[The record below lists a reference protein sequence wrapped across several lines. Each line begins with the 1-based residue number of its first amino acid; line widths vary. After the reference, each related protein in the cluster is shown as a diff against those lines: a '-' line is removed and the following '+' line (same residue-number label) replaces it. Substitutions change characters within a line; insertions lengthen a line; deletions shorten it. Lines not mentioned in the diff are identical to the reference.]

1 MRGMITLFLILG
13 FIAQRVEA
21 QHYSGRIQDKETAHA
36 LVGVE
41 VLTER
46 GHRLARTDD
55 QGLFS
60 FDYPVDSLR
69 VILSA
74 DSYRQGYAL
83 FGESLRVPTTAS
95 ADRATRGHDNGTRG
109 YTRQ

>member
-1 MRGMITLFLILG
+1 MRGMLTLFLILG
-13 FIAQRVEA
+13 FITQRVEA

-46 GHRLARTDD
+46 GHRLARTDG
-55 QGLFS
+55 QGVFS
-60 FDYPVDSLR
+60 FDYPVST
-69 VILSA
+69 A
-74 DSYRQGYAL
+74 QGYAL
-83 FGESLRVPTTAS
+83 LRKDLRVPTTAS

-109 YTRQ
+109 CTRQ

>member
-13 FIAQRVEA
+13 FITQRVEA

-46 GHRLARTDD
+46 GHRLART
-55 QGLFS
+55 
-60 FDYPVDSLR
+60 
-69 VILSA
+69 A
-74 DSYRQGYAL
+74 QGYAL

-95 ADRATRGHDNGTRG
+95 ADRATRGHDNATRG

>member
-1 MRGMITLFLILG
+1 MRGMLTLFLILG

-60 FDYPVDSLR
+60 FDYPADSLR
-69 VILSA
+69 VIL
-74 DSYRQGYAL
+74 
-83 FGESLRVPTTAS
+83 GESLRVPTTAS

-109 YTRQ
+109 YTGQ